1 MPQPTDEK
9 LYEKIKNELFK
20 KYKPSAYRSGLLVQR
35 YKEEYVKKH
44 KNNNYYKGSKAT
56 SNLKRWFD
64 EKWTNQRGE
73 IGYKNKS
80 DVYRPTI
87 RINDKTPTTF
97 NGCIR
102 GTSFTQFASGSL
114 RTFSGGPGQS
124 HPIGS
129 GVILIGQTATP
140 NISHWGSAIL

>member
-44 KNNNYYKGSKAT
+44 KNNNYYRGNKAT

-87 RINDKTPTTF
+87 RINNKTPTTF
-97 NGCIR
+97 NELTKNQIIKAKKEKEKTGR
-102 GTSFTQFASGSL
+102 VKRFNL
-114 RTFSGGPGQS
+114 
-124 HPIGS
+124 
-129 GVILIGQTATP
+129 
-140 NISHWGSAIL
+140 

>member
-20 KYKPSAYRSGLLVQR
+20 KYKPSAYRSGLLVQK

-44 KNNNYYKGSKAT
+44 NNNNYYRGNKT
-56 SNLKRWFD
+56 NSNLKRWFN

-97 NGCIR
+97 NELTKNQIIKAKKEKEKTGR
-102 GTSFTQFASGSL
+102 VKRFNL
-114 RTFSGGPGQS
+114 
-124 HPIGS
+124 
-129 GVILIGQTATP
+129 
-140 NISHWGSAIL
+140 

>member
-44 KNNNYYKGSKAT
+44 KTHNYYKGNKAT

-87 RINDKTPTTF
+87 RINNKTPTTF
-97 NGCIR
+97 NELTKNQIIKAKKEKEKTGR
-102 GTSFTQFASGSL
+102 VKRFNL
-114 RTFSGGPGQS
+114 
-124 HPIGS
+124 
-129 GVILIGQTATP
+129 
-140 NISHWGSAIL
+140 

>member
-1 MPQPTDEK
+1 MPQPTDDK

-20 KYKPSAYRSGLLVQR
+20 KYKPSAYRSGLLVQK
-35 YKEEYVKKH
+35 YKEEFVKKH
-44 KNNNYYKGSKAT
+44 NNNNYYRGNKT
-56 SNLKRWFD
+56 NSNLKRWFN

-97 NGCIR
+97 NELTKNQINK
-102 GTSFTQFASGSL
+102 AKKEKE
-114 RTFSGGPGQS
+114 RTGRVKRFN
-124 HPIGS
+124 
-129 GVILIGQTATP
+129 L
-140 NISHWGSAIL
+140 

>member
-20 KYKPSAYRSGLLVQR
+20 KYKPSAYRSGLLVQK
-35 YKEEYVKKH
+35 YKEEFVKKH
-44 KNNNYYKGSKAT
+44 NNNNYYRGNKT
-56 SNLKRWFD
+56 NSNLKRWFN

-87 RINDKTPTTF
+87 RINNKTPTTF
-97 NGCIR
+97 NELTKNQIIKAKKEKEKTGR
-102 GTSFTQFASGSL
+102 VKRFNL
-114 RTFSGGPGQS
+114 
-124 HPIGS
+124 
-129 GVILIGQTATP
+129 
-140 NISHWGSAIL
+140 